1 MNNRRKM
8 LKIYGV
14 FLTIFLSILFI
25 FIMLAIGITMQTQ
38 TNIFIGR
45 SFEKDTFS
53 QTDIKLLEDIYQIS
67 FPNGTIIN
75 SIQVNIDTHRET
87 RMTLWLTI
95 ELPEEDKYHFI
106 ETWYERNNYYNS
118 LTQQQ
123 QQEQLSKDMQSKTFN
138 MELYTREG
146 DPNFEECKELIQPE
160 INKKKVC
167 VILLCISAIIVLIFS
182 ILLVAKFMIKN

>member
-14 FLTIFLSILFI
+14 FLSILFI

-53 QTDIKLLEDIYQIS
+53 QNDIKLLEDIYQLS

-95 ELPEEDKYHFI
+95 ELPEEDKYRFI

-123 QQEQLSKDMQSKTFN
+123 QQEQLSEDMQSKTFN

-146 DPNFEECKELIQPE
+146 GPNFEECKELI
-160 INKKKVC
+160 
-167 VILLCISAIIVLIFS
+167 
-182 ILLVAKFMIKN
+182 